1 LAHVSGPALTRHGA
15 VTVGRERV
23 DTSVGSEPA
32 FIFPSPRAK
41 RRATAIALGGIAVG
55 TVGMLAIM
63 GGSAFVIA
71 GIALLCL
78 VAIWSLIA
86 LRRRQLLALTPTR
99 VVVEM
104 PAGTVEVLWDA
115 GVDAEIYPMPTGQA
129 TRRCVTSGTDRP
141 SAAAN
146 MSWGRFSRR
155 SRPHSVTRLCSG
167 SRTPAAVASPTATPT
182 PSAPVYHSGRSSHA
196 SPRRGRSA
204 RRPWRWVRAR
214 RRSRRPSCSSRAS
227 SARGGCAASP
237 EGDERGGVMASYPG
251 RGVRHPTRDSGAL
264 PRRGHLVR
272 SGARD
277 DADLIRMG

>member
-1 LAHVSGPALTRHGA
+1 MAILFVLFSLFGVLTIVAGTDVGGRLMGVMLLLVFGCGGLAHVSGPALTRHGA

-129 TRRCVTSGTDRP
+129 TVDMVGLVANDP
-141 SAAAN
+141 AAAL
-146 MSWGRFSRR
+146 W
-155 SRPHSVTRLCSG
+155 
-167 SRTPAAVASPTATPT
+167 
-182 PSAPVYHSGRSSHA
+182 
-196 SPRRGRSA
+196 RRGRVIGRANRRMSKYVVSVPADSFAGEGEDVVTAIRRYAAEPDA
-204 RRPWRWVRAR
+204 RRGI
-214 RRSRRPSCSSRAS
+214 
-227 SARGGCAASP
+227 GG
-237 EGDERGGVMASYPG
+237 EGEYG
-251 RGVRHPTRDSGAL
+251 RLLRTLGETDQGAEVAGL
-264 PRRGHLVR
+264 P
-272 SGARD
+272 AP
-277 DADLIRMG
+277 

>member
-1 LAHVSGPALTRHGA
+1 MAILFVLFSLFGVLTIVAGTDVGGRLMGVMLLLVFGCGGLAHVSGPALTRHGA

-146 MSWGRFSRR
+146 MSCATSPSSRR
-155 SRPHSVTRLCSG
+155 SSTSSSG
-167 SRTPAAVASPTATPT
+167 CARSRIPA
-182 PSAPVYHSGRSSHA
+182 
-196 SPRRGRSA
+196 RGRA
-204 RRPWRWVRAR
+204 VGRGGGRRAR
-214 RRSRRPSCSSRAS
+214 VRLDRHRGRPPSTWSGWSPMTRPLPY
-227 SARGGCAASP
+227 GVAA
-237 EGDERGGVMASYPG
+237 A
-251 RGVRHPTRDSGAL
+251 
-264 PRRGHLVR
+264 
-272 SGARD
+272 
-277 DADLIRMG
+277 